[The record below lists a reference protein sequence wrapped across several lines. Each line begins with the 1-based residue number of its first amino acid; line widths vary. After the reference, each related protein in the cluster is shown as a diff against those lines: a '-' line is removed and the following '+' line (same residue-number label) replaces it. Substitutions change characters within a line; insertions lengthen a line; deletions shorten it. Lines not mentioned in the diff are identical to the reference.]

1 MSLLYTFI
9 LITLGIL
16 AVLGIVVGVTNDA
29 VNFLNSALASKAAP
43 RKIILLVAS
52 VGILTGV
59 MTSSGMMEV
68 ARSGVFF
75 PAQFTFREIMFLFL
89 GMMLGNVILLDV
101 FNSLG
106 LPTSTT
112 VSMVFGL
119 LGAAMALAL
128 YKIGGNDALT
138 MADMGK
144 FINSGRALV
153 IVSAILISVVVA
165 FVTGSVLMYLSRLI
179 FSFRYNNML
188 RKFGALW
195 CGVSFAGI
203 VYFAIFKGLHNV
215 LSQQLDASFISWID
229 THGMLVLLGLWVF
242 SSIMLYVLQLLKVNI
257 LKTTIMAGTFS
268 LALAFAGNDLVNFI
282 GVPFAGFDSYR
293 IAHAAG
299 TDTVLMSD
307 LMNPVKANFWIMLS
321 AGVVMVL
328 TIFFSPKALAV
339 TQTEL
344 SLANQNESE
353 EERYSSTFISRGIV
367 RAAVAIHNGYEHTVP
382 RGLRE
387 AIDRRF
393 EPLPP
398 EERAGIN
405 YDLIRATVNLT
416 ASSLLI
422 AFATSLKLPLSTTYV
437 VFMVSM
443 GSSLADRAWGRESA
457 VYRITG
463 VMTVISGWFVTA
475 FAGFIIALG
484 VTLLLVWGNWIAAVL
499 LTAACLFLVIRGNF
513 FKKREDFIPERKKP
527 IPISNPNK
535 TEGEVLIQYIE
546 DVCVNMEKVT
556 RIYGRTIVAVFKE
569 NRKVLRDMV
578 KESNDLFYA
587 AREQKYA
594 MLTMV
599 KNLQEHDIATAPFYV
614 QVVDYMSE
622 TTKALIHIT
631 RPAFDHINNNHHG
644 FTKDQIVE
652 LKEVND
658 AVEEIFSA
666 INVMLR
672 SRDFSNMSD
681 VLERRDRLFDMMD
694 GIMKSQ
700 LHRMQQEPTSTSAS
714 ILFFNIL
721 NETKTMVLQSRNIMK
736 SLEHF
741 VDD

>member
-1 MSLLYTFI
+1 MPFIYVFI
-9 LITLGIL
+9 LVTLMLL

-29 VNFLNSALASKAAP
+29 VNFLNSALGSKAAP
-43 RKIILLVAS
+43 KRVILIIAS
-52 VGILTGV
+52 VGILIGV

-75 PAQFTFREIMFLFL
+75 PSQFTFHEIMFLFL

-119 LGAAMALAL
+119 LGSAMALAL
-128 YKIGGNDALT
+128 FKIGSDDTIT

-144 FINSGRALV
+144 FINSGRALA
-153 IVSAILISVVVA
+153 IVSAILLSVVIA
-165 FVTGSVLMYLSRLI
+165 FVTGALLMYISRLI
-179 FSFRYNNML
+179 FSFRYHKVFK
-188 RKFGALW
+188 RFGALW
-195 CGVSFAGI
+195 CGISFAGI
-203 VYFAIFKGLHNV
+203 VYFAIFKGLRDSGIIPSDVIAWVDHNG
-215 LSQQLDASFISWID
+215 A
-229 THGMLVLLGLWVF
+229 LVLLGLWILSALF
-242 SSIMLYVLQLLKVNI
+242 LYVLQLLKVNI
-257 LKTTIMAGTFS
+257 LKITILAGTFS
-268 LALAFAGNDLVNFI
+268 LALAFSGNDLVNFI
-282 GVPFAGFDSYR
+282 GVPFAGYDSYR
-293 IAHAAG
+293 IAQEAG
-299 TDTVLMSD
+299 SQTILMD
-307 LMNPVKANFWIMLS
+307 GLMAPVKANFWIMLA
-321 AGVVMVL
+321 AGCVMVFTL
-328 TIFFSPKALAV
+328 FFSPKALAV

-344 SLANQNESE
+344 SLANQNESAD
-353 EERYSSTFISRGIV
+353 ERFNSTFISRGIV
-367 RAAVAIHNGYEHTVP
+367 RGAVATHNAYTRVIP
-382 RGLRE
+382 AKVRE

-393 EPLPP
+393 EPLPDS
-398 EERAGIN
+398 EREDVM

-416 ASSLLI
+416 GASLLI

-475 FAGFIIALG
+475 LAGFIIALG
-484 VTLLLVWGNWIAAVL
+484 VTLLLVWGDWIAAVI
-499 LTAACLFLVIRGNF
+499 LTAACLFVVIKGNF
-513 FKKREDFIPERKKP
+513 FHKKAEPTEEHKQP
-527 IPISNPNK
+527 IPIVGSKNP
-535 TEGEVLIQYIE
+535 GEVLIRYIE
-546 DVCVNMEKVT
+546 DVCVNMENVT

-594 MLTMV
+594 MLAMV
-599 KNLQEHDIATAPFYV
+599 KNLEQHDIATAPFYV

-631 RPAFDHINNNHHG
+631 RPAFDHINNNHQG
-644 FTKDQIVE
+644 FTKEQIVE

-658 AVEEIFSA
+658 AVEDIFLT
-666 INVMLR
+666 INKMLR
-672 SRDFSNMSD
+672 GRDFSNMSD
-681 VLERRDRLFDMMD
+681 VLEKRDKLFDMMD
-694 GIMKSQ
+694 VIMKNQ
-700 LHRMQQEPTSTSAS
+700 LRRMQKEPTSTSAS